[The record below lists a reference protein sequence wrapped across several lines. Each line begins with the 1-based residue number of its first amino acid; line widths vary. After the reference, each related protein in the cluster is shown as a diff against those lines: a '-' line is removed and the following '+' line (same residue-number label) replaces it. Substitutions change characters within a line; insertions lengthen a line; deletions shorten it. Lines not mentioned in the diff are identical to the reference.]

1 MAISNGYTTLVL
13 IKDALNISDA
23 TENTLLEASVEA
35 ASRQIDRYCSRH
47 FWQESGVSAR
57 IYSANKLDTMLV
69 DDISTTT
76 GLIIKTDE
84 DGDGT
89 FENTWAS
96 TDYQLEPLNNLSR
109 TPVLAVYRINAIG
122 DYYFPVSSE
131 ALVQVTARW
140 GWPAVPTDI
149 QTAALIQSIMLF
161 KALDAPFGVAGS
173 ADVGELRIQALLH
186 PTARALAEAY
196 KRHTP

>member
-13 IKDALNISDA
+13 IKDALNINDA
-23 TENTLLEASVEA
+23 TKNTLLEASVEA

-47 FWQESGVSAR
+47 FWQESTVTAR
-57 IYSANKLDTMLV
+57 VYASNKLETILV

-76 GLIIKTDE
+76 GLIVKTDE

-109 TPVLAVYRINAIG
+109 TPVLAAYRLTAIG
-122 DYYFPVSSE
+122 DYYFPVSQE
-131 ALVQVTARW
+131 ALVQVTAKW

>member
-1 MAISNGYTTLVL
+1 MAISNGYTTLAL
-13 IKDALNISDA
+13 IKDALNINDA
-23 TENTLLEASVEA
+23 TKNTLLEASVEA

-47 FWQESGVSAR
+47 FWQESTATAR
-57 IYSANKLDTMLV
+57 VYSANKLETILV

-76 GLIIKTDE
+76 GLVVKIDE
-84 DGDGT
+84 DGDGVFEQT
-89 FENTWAS
+89 FSAS
-96 TDYQLEPLNNLSR
+96 DYQLEPLNNLTR
-109 TPVLAVYRINAIG
+109 TPVLAVYRLTAIG
-122 DYYFPVSSE
+122 DYYFPVSTE

-149 QTAALIQSIMLF
+149 ATATLVQSIMLF

>member
-1 MAISNGYTTLVL
+1 MAISNGYTTLAL
-13 IKDALNISDA
+13 IKDALNITDSTD
-23 TENTLLEASVEA
+23 NTLLEASVES

-47 FWQESGVSAR
+47 FWQESTVSAR

-109 TPVLAVYRINAIG
+109 TPVLAVFRLTAVG
-122 DYYFPVSSE
+122 DYYFPVSYE

-140 GWPAVPTDI
+140 GWPAIPHDI
-149 QTAALIQSIMLF
+149 ETATLIQSIMLF